1 MKVTPLNINIIA
13 INPQVKRIFWCL
25 VWDTNN
31 NLESS
36 YYSLGNMEIT
46 QNFLTGPL
54 FVISYLYDRAQ
65 VLASMGGGLS
75 TYQQVQSDSLSKR
88 NTEGI
93 TYMRELARLM
103 NHTLTNV
110 S

>member
-1 MKVTPLNINIIA
+1 MLNIVFLF
-13 INPQVKRIFWCL
+13 INA
-25 VWDTNN
+25 
-31 NLESS
+31 
-36 YYSLGNMEIT
+36 
-46 QNFLTGPL
+46 GPL

-65 VLASMGGGLS
+65 VLTSMGGGFS
-75 TYQQVQSDSLSKR
+75 AYQQVQHDSLSKR